1 MFFSGLDWVHGC
13 WGATIEGSAR
23 PIPHML
29 ACVTW
34 PIPVTLTSVTWQR
47 CLPGFLT
54 VKSPSPHQLWTLGRA
69 HYAQASLKDLLSSI
83 LRAERRTTFKQ
94 IPDTMSC
101 HVSKSSMLSKYAFLN
116 IRTFYHHTHYTSPYS
131 Q

>member
-1 MFFSGLDWVHGC
+1 MGVG
-13 WGATIEGSAR
+13 GATIEVKCSSHPSHVGTCNMTD
-23 PIPHML
+23 PCDTDLGYL
-29 ACVTW
+29 AEM
-34 PIPVTLTSVTWQR
+34 
-47 CLPGFLT
+47 CLSDFLT

-69 HYAQASLKDLLSSI
+69 HYAQVSLKDLLSSI
-83 LRAERRTTFKQ
+83 LRAECRKTFKQ
-94 IPDTMSC
+94 IPDTMSL